1 MSPIARFDVNHG
13 GIKQWATSDSMRQG
27 LEDLASPI
35 QDDAVRTTFA
45 EAVDTGLMA
54 ASWKIEPI
62 LLPGSWMVRIWNS
75 ATNREPGG
83 DDFPY
88 PIVVEGGRRTR
99 NGQHIEGL
107 RILGRA
113 LANHSR

>member
-1 MSPIARFDVNHG
+1 MARFDPDPA
-13 GIKQWATSDSMRQG
+13 GIQAWARGDQMRRG

-35 QDDAVRTTFA
+35 QDEAVRITAA

-62 LLPGSWMVRIWNS
+62 LTPSGWMIRVWNS
-75 ATNREPGG
+75 ATNRDPGG
-83 DDFPY
+83 DNFPY
-88 PIVVEGGRRTR
+88 PIVIEWGRRTR
-99 NGQHIEGL
+99 NGKHIEGL

-113 LANHSR
+113 LAAARP

>member
-1 MSPIARFDVNHG
+1 MSPIARFDVNHA
-13 GIKQWATSDSMRQG
+13 GIKQWATSDAMRQG

-35 QDDAVRTTFA
+35 QDDAVRTTVA

-54 ASWKIEPI
+54 ASWKIEP
-62 LLPGSWMVRIWNS
+62 LRLPDRWMVRIWNS
-75 ATNREPGG
+75 ARSE

-99 NGQHIEGL
+99 NGKHIEGL

-113 LANHSR
+113 LANNSR